1 MTDAMAL
8 AVERARALL
17 GNGYIY
23 GATGWVC
30 SLARRQQQA
39 QQYPDQAAMI
49 LGTGAKWDGKVC
61 WDCATFTRTVAKA
74 AGVTLPSGATS
85 QYTKVAW
92 VAKGIIN
99 TIPAGKPV
107 FLYRQSGGVM
117 QHTGFALG
125 DGTFVHARGTAYGVV
140 HQAMSTYAWTHWAS
154 PWVVTDTTSEEGN
167 LLEVLYKATVIA
179 ASGKTVRVRREP
191 GGDVLGTLGVGA
203 VVDVYAEVTGYC
215 QIGYNG
221 GTAYMQS
228 AFLAREAEQ
237 ETGLAERI
245 TALEVRVAALEYK
258 Q

>member
-1 MTDAMAL
+1 MTEAMAL
-8 AVERARALL
+8 AVARARALL

-23 GATGWVC
+23 GATGWIC

-39 QQYPDQAAMI
+39 KQYPDQAAMI

-61 WDCATFTRTVAKA
+61 WDCATFTRTVANA

-85 QYTKVAW
+85 QYTKVNWA
-92 VAKGIIN
+92 AKGIID
-99 TIPAGKPV
+99 TIPAGEPV

-140 HQAMSTYAWTHWAS
+140 QQNMDTYAWTHWAS
-154 PWVVTDTTSEEGN
+154 PWAAENAENKEEKPM
-167 LLEVLYKATVIA
+167 EVLYQATVTA

-203 VVDVYAEVTGYC
+203 VVDVYAEVTGHC

-228 AFLAREAEQ
+228 AFLVRKTDG
-237 ETGLAERI
+237 ETGLAAQI
-245 TALEVRVAALEYK
+245 AALEARVAALENK
-258 Q
+258 

>member
-1 MTDAMAL
+1 MTEAMAL
-8 AVERARALL
+8 AVARARTLL

-39 QQYPDQAAMI
+39 MQYPDQASMI

-61 WDCATFTRTVAKA
+61 WDCATFTREVAKA

-92 VAKGIIN
+92 AAKGIID
-99 TIPAGKPV
+99 TISAGEPV

-125 DGTFVHARGTAYGVV
+125 DGTCVHARGTAYGVLQ
-140 HQAMSTYAWTHWAS
+140 QAMGTYAWTHWAS
-154 PWVVTDTTSEEGN
+154 PWASENKEEKSM
-167 LLEVLYKATVIA
+167 EVLYQATVTA
-179 ASGKTVRVRREP
+179 TSGKTVRVRREP

-228 AFLAREAEQ
+228 AFLARKTEGATE
-237 ETGLAERI
+237 LAARI
-245 TALEVRVAALEYK
+245 SALETRVAALESK
-258 Q
+258 